1 MTHQSVRQSAEGS
14 HGIGWRA
21 RLVPVWPIVLVVLMV
36 LAVDRLLWWAMD
48 PTLSWPEVD
57 AQVAGLAPDRPVLA
71 VIGSSRSYMGLPR
84 ELLAKELAA
93 RGLPHQE
100 VNLSITGGGT
110 PSLALAILADHT
122 RLLRSLPPGSKVVYV
137 FSPFE
142 MNFLQRRR
150 MLSLPT
156 GAEMMSRFGM
166 VDADGWAFRLRDISG
181 FARLAL
187 NDAWMDWP
195 YPFNRI
201 MEASIQPM
209 LLKDATHGCN
219 AAGLANY
226 QLLPVN
232 RWAMERLAETLGP
245 DLIVVFPPLSDRQQ
259 AVDRDAGILPVAMP
273 WLDSYAQAHGLRFD
287 PGFGDRLNLP
297 REAFATDCDHLH
309 RSEDKEVFAKAVV
322 DLLR

>member
-1 MTHQSVRQSAEGS
+1 MNHRSALHPATSRQ
-14 HGIGWRA
+14 GIGWLA
-21 RLVPVWPIVLVVLMV
+21 RVLPLWPIVVVVLMV
-36 LAVDRLLWWAMD
+36 LAVDRLLWWTFD

-57 AQVAGLAPDRPVLA
+57 AQIAQLAPDRPVLA

-84 ELLAKELAA
+84 EMLAKELAA
-93 RGLPHQE
+93 RGLPHQP

-110 PSLALAILADHT
+110 PSLALAVLADRT
-122 RLLRSLPPGSKVVYV
+122 RLLSALPPGSKVVYV

-156 GAEMMSRFGM
+156 GTEMMTRFGM
-166 VDADGWAFRLRDISG
+166 VDADGWAFRLRDLSG

-187 NDAWMDWP
+187 NDAWMGWP

-219 AAGLANY
+219 AAGLTDY

-232 RWAMERLAETLGP
+232 RWAMERLAESLGP
-245 DLIVVFPPLSDRQQ
+245 NLTLVFPPLSDRQQ
-259 AVDRDAGILPVAMP
+259 AVDRDAGLPPVALP
-273 WLDSYAQAHGLRFD
+273 WLESYAKRHGLRVD
-287 PGFGDRLNLP
+287 TGFGDRLNLP

-309 RSEDKEVFAKAVV
+309 RREDMEAFAKAVV
-322 DLLR
+322 GLLQ